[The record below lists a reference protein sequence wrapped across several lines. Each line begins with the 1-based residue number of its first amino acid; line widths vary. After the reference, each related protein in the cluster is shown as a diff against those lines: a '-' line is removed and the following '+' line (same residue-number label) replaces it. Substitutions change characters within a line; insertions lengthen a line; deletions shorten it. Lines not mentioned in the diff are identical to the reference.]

1 LFQGYPHCSIYNNI
15 KVEQNQ
21 IGYDGVIFVLWL

>member
-1 LFQGYPHCSIYNNI
+1 LLRGYPHSIIYNNI

-21 IGYDGVIFVLWL
+21 IGHDGVIFVLWL